1 MDENLDDII
10 ASLLDSDD
18 ESAPSSSADGK
29 PRLDETENALPTDVT
44 VHLTE
49 RASREVLRI
58 KQAES
63 LPDSLRLRVAV
74 EGGGCSGLSY
84 KLGFDEPG
92 AEDLQCESQSV
103 EIVVDPSHAL
113 YLEGIVIDYPDGLE
127 ARGFVFSNPN
137 ASESCGCGSSFAV

>member
-10 ASLLDSDD
+10 ASLLDAD
-18 ESAPSSSADGK
+18 EETAPAAAAGK
-29 PRLDETENALPTDVT
+29 PHLDETDNALPSDVT

-49 RASREVLRI
+49 RASREVRRI
-58 KQAES
+58 QQAES
-63 LPDSLRLRVAV
+63 LSESLRLRVAV

-92 AEDLQCESQSV
+92 AEDLRCVSQSL

-113 YLEGIVIDYPDGLE
+113 YLDGIVIDYPDGLE

>member
-10 ASLLDSDD
+10 ASLLDADD
-18 ESAPSSSADGK
+18 ESAPTADAGT
-29 PRLDETENALPTDVT
+29 PRLDETDNALPTAVA

-49 RASREVLRI
+49 RASREVRRI
-58 KQAES
+58 QQAES

-92 AEDLQCESQSV
+92 AEDLRCESQRV
-103 EIVVDPSHAL
+103 EIVIDPSHAL
-113 YLEGIVIDYPDGLE
+113 YLDGIVIDYPDGLE

>member
-10 ASLLDSDD
+10 ASLLDA
-18 ESAPSSSADGK
+18 EEETAPTADAGM
-29 PRLDETENALPTDVT
+29 PRLDETDDALPTAVA

-49 RASREVLRI
+49 RASREVRRI
-58 KQAES
+58 QQAES

-92 AEDLQCESQSV
+92 AEDLRCESLDV

-113 YLEGIVIDYPDGLE
+113 YLDGIVIDYPDGLE
-127 ARGFVFSNPN
+127 ARGFVFNNPN